1 MDQAT
6 IEKKLEALSAV
17 RLKIPRIIPQELI
30 ESVKGRTF
38 TSDQFYQYQEAQL
51 KNPFNHLYVFIDEVR
66 KIHGYL
72 WAEVNSLDNTLFIN
86 TFSISKEYWDKGQA
100 INMAKK
106 LIEEIVD
113 QTKSPRVFW
122 VTTNEKFFLKHNFKR
137 SKNVL
142 MEYNLV

>member
-6 IEKKLEALSAV
+6 IEKKLESLNAV
-17 RLKIPRIIPQELI
+17 RLKIPRLIPKELI
-30 ESVKGRTF
+30 ELVKGRTF
-38 TSDQFYQYQEAQL
+38 TPEQFYQYQESQL
-51 KNPFNHLYVFIDEVR
+51 KNPFNYLYVFIDETR

-100 INMAKK
+100 INMAKE
-106 LIEEIVD
+106 LIQNIVN
-113 QTKSPRVFW
+113 QAKAQRVFW
-122 VTTNEKFFLKHNFKR
+122 VTTNEKFFIKHGLKR